1 MLRFIKSL
9 TSPAVKR
16 AVITSGLE
24 VSAALDT
31 LGLSSGTR
39 GLGAIFTLHHVRPR
53 FVRSFHP
60 NDILEITPE
69 FLDEALAT
77 LSARGYEFIRLEDVP
92 ARLANPDAKRPFA
105 CFTLDD
111 GNRNN
116 KTDAAPV
123 FTRHNAPFTVF
134 ITKGFIEGTHS
145 LWWETL
151 EALLNKVP
159 AFDFDF
165 GLGTEPVPAATHEQK
180 LAAFGRM
187 TDFVSTSDEARAV
200 TQLDEETRRHSID
213 PLAITRDLI
222 MRADELRALAENP
235 LVSYGAHTVSHRG
248 LARLPEVDAWRE
260 IEQSVQAVEAMTGKR
275 ANGFAYTYGD
285 ARSVSARERQIL
297 RELGIP
303 IGVTT
308 RPGVLTTDMA
318 GDTTALPRISFNG
331 LYQKSRYVRALASGI
346 PFKMLR

>member
-24 VSAALDT
+24 VSAVLDG

-69 FLDEALAT
+69 FLDEALTT
-77 LSARGYEFIRLEDVP
+77 LSACGYEFIRLEDVP
-92 ARLANPDAKRPFA
+92 ARLGNPDTKRPFA

-123 FTRHNAPFTVF
+123 FTLHNAPFTVF

-165 GLGTEPVPAATHEQK
+165 VLGTEPVPAATHEQK
-180 LAAFGRM
+180 LAAFSRV
-187 TDFVSTSDEARAV
+187 TDFVSTSDEARSVA
-200 TQLDEETRRHSID
+200 QLDEEARRHGID
-213 PLAITRDLI
+213 PLAITRDLT

-248 LARLPEVDAWRE
+248 LARLPEADARRE

-275 ANGFAYTYGD
+275 PNGFAYTYGD

-297 RELGIP
+297 RELNIP

-308 RPGVLTTDMA
+308 RPGVLTADMA

-331 LYQKSRYVRALASGI
+331 LYQKGRYVRALASGI
-346 PFKMLR
+346 PFRMAK

>member
-16 AVITSGLE
+16 TVITAGLE
-24 VSAALDT
+24 VSAVIDR
-31 LGLSSGTR
+31 LGLSSATR

-53 FVRSFHP
+53 FDRAFHP
-60 NDILEITPE
+60 NDILEVTPE
-69 FLDEALAT
+69 FLDEALT
-77 LSARGYEFIRLEDVP
+77 VLTESGYEFMRLEDVP
-92 ARLANPDAKRPFA
+92 ARLAAGKAERPFA

-116 KTDAAPV
+116 RTDAAPV
-123 FTRHNAPFTVF
+123 FTRHGAPFTIF

-159 AFDFDF
+159 TFDFDF
-165 GLGTEPVPAATHEQK
+165 GLGAEPVPSATSEQK
-180 LAAFGRM
+180 RAAFHRV
-187 TDFVSTSDEARAV
+187 TDYVSTADETHAVAQLDHEAR
-200 TQLDEETRRHSID
+200 RHGID
-213 PLAITRDLI
+213 PLAITRDLT

-248 LARLPEVDAWRE
+248 LARLAEDEARRE
-260 IEQSVQAVEAMTGKR
+260 IAESLDAVEAFTGRK

-285 ARSVSARERQIL
+285 ARSVSARERRIL
-297 RELGIP
+297 RDLGVT

-308 RPGVLTTDMA
+308 RPGVLTGDMA
-318 GDTTALPRISFNG
+318 DDMTALPRISING
-331 LYQKSRYVRALASGI
+331 LYQKGRYVRALASGI
-346 PFKMLR
+346 PFRVMK

>member
-16 AVITSGLE
+16 AVITTGLE
-24 VSAALDT
+24 VSAVLDG

-53 FVRSFHP
+53 FVRAFHP

-69 FLDEALAT
+69 FLDEALTT
-77 LSARGYEFIRLEDVP
+77 LAARGYEFIRLEDVP
-92 ARLANPDAKRPFA
+92 TRLAESNPKRPFA

-116 KTDAAPV
+116 KTDAAAV
-123 FTRHNAPFTVF
+123 FTHHNAPFTIF
-134 ITKGFIEGTHS
+134 LTKGFIEGTHS

-151 EALLNKVP
+151 EALLNEVP

-165 GLGTEPVPAATHEQK
+165 GLGTEPVPAATQEQK
-180 LAAFGRM
+180 LAAFGRI
-187 TDFVSTSDEARAV
+187 TDFVSTFDEARAV
-200 TQLDEETRRHSID
+200 SQLDEEARRHGID
-213 PLAITRDLI
+213 PLAITRDLT
-222 MRADELRALAENP
+222 MRVFELRALAENP

-248 LARLPEVDAWRE
+248 LARLPEADARRE
-260 IEQSVQAVEAMTGKR
+260 IEQSVQAVEATTGKR

-285 ARSVSARERQIL
+285 ARSVSARERQVL
-297 RELGIP
+297 RELRIP

-308 RPGVLTTDMA
+308 RPGVITADMA
-318 GDTTALPRISFNG
+318 ADMTALPRISFNG
-331 LYQKSRYVRALASGI
+331 LYQKGRYVRALASGI
-346 PFKMLR
+346 PFRVLK